1 MGGWATVAEPSGH
14 EALIRA
20 LAEGLPPVRRL
31 FKPWLRALL
40 WLGACVAICA
50 AILAIE
56 GPGLLMRKLALGPDE
71 AVELVGAVLTA
82 GLAGLAAFT
91 IAVPGRSAAWGLL
104 PVPSLL
110 LWLGASGWGCWRI
123 AAAGD
128 VPAGLHPPLTCFR
141 FIVMMSIPLSVLLF
155 IMLRRS
161 LSVRPALTATLA
173 GLAAAAASAALL
185 DLVHP
190 FELTLPDLAAHGA
203 AVVLVVSLNRLL
215 SGRALSPLVLIAA
228 ALIASQAARAEGK
241 RPVVIELYTSQGCSS
256 CPPADALLS
265 EYAHDRPDLLPLAFH
280 VSYWNQ
286 LGWTD
291 PFSSPAFTARE
302 RLHAARLHEDT
313 VYTPELVVEGAR
325 AVVGSDREAVEQAI
339 RDAKAGETTLAAV
352 SVRRAGP
359 GEIAISIGLGAGSAD
374 ILLIG
379 FDTVHTTTIGRGE
392 NGGRTLRESNIVR
405 SLQTVTHWNGAPLEL
420 RREAPAGERVAVVLE
435 APSGRVVGAAALP

>member
-1 MGGWATVAEPSGH
+1 MAERGGQERGGA
-14 EALIRA
+14 EALIRE
-20 LAEGLPPVRRL
+20 LAQGLPPVHRL

-40 WLGACVAICA
+40 WLGVCVAICA

-56 GPGLLMRKLALGPDE
+56 GPGLLMRKLAHGPDE
-71 AVELVGAVLTA
+71 VVELIGAVLTA

-110 LWLGASGWGCWRI
+110 LWLGASGWGCWRFETE
-123 AAAGD
+123 ADGSAG
-128 VPAGLHPPLTCFR
+128 PHPPMICFK
-141 FIVMMSIPLSVLLF
+141 FIVMMSIPLSLLLF
-155 IMLRRS
+155 AMLRRS
-161 LSVRPALTATLA
+161 FSVRPTLTATLA

-190 FELTLPDLAAHGA
+190 FEVSLPDLAAHAA
-203 AVVLVVSLNRLL
+203 AVALVVGLNRLL
-215 SGRALSPLVLIAA
+215 SGRALRPLALIAV
-228 ALIASQAARAEGK
+228 ALIASQAAQAEGQ
-241 RPVVIELYTSQGCSS
+241 RPLVLELYTSQGCSS

-286 LGWTD
+286 LGWAD

-302 RLHAARLHEDT
+302 RQHAAQLHEDT

-325 AVVGSDREAVEQAI
+325 AVVGSDRAAVAQAI
-339 RDAKAGETTLAAV
+339 SEAKARETTLAAV

-359 GEIAISIGLGAGSAD
+359 GNISIGIGPGAGSAD
-374 ILLIG
+374 VLLIG
-379 FDTVHTTTIGRGE
+379 FDSAHTTAIGRGE
-392 NGGRTLRESNIVR
+392 NGGRTLREANIVR
-405 SLQTVTHWNGAPLEL
+405 SLQTVAHWNGAPIAL
-420 RREAPAGERVAVVLE
+420 RRPAPAGERVAVVLE
-435 APSGRVVGAAALP
+435 APGGRVVGAAALR